1 MAVPKDYFTCSQIR
15 AAIAVSLGSLVVGF
29 TSAWSSPAIAS
40 LQAEGSSIPIS
51 DTEASWVGSLM
62 PLAALVGGLTGGT
75 ALDKFGRKMTI
86 LSTSVPFIAAGLM
99 VTFSSSVYVI
109 YAGRAVAGFCIGVMS
124 LSLPVYLAET
134 IHPEVRGRL
143 GMLPTTLG
151 NMGVLI
157 CYICGAWMDWSQLS
171 LVSAVLP
178 IPFLAMMCPIPESPT
193 FLISKQKNAKALR
206 SLELLRG
213 QNIETSDEF
222 LRLKSAE
229 NENQK
234 SRPNG
239 FPLSRSDLHPLSLCL
254 GLMMFQQLSG
264 INAVMFY
271 SVSIFVDSG
280 SASPHIST
288 IILGVVNI
296 FATIMSN
303 LLIDRLGR
311 KVLLYISSVG
321 MMISLGVLGAHY
333 HSQAVSP
340 LTPLVALVLYIISF
354 SFGFGPIPWLLMGE
368 LLPSRSRGT
377 CAAITTGTN
386 WAATFIVTKTFLDLK
401 NLVGAATVFW
411 LYGLICGMAL
421 LFIMVAVPETRGK
434 SLEEIERLFIKP
446 DDTPA
451 LDEEEGRPS
460 RSSIANMKSTPSQ
473 LL

>member
-1 MAVPKDYFTCSQIR
+1 MTEPKKYFTWTQIK
-15 AAIAVSLGSLVVGF
+15 AAISVSLGSLVVGF

-40 LQAEGSSIPIS
+40 LQSEGSAIPIS

-62 PLAALVGGLTGGT
+62 PLAALVGGLSGGA
-75 ALDKFGRKMTI
+75 ALDKIGRKTTI
-86 LSTSVPFIAAGLM
+86 ISTSLPFIAAGLL
-99 VTFSSSVYVI
+99 VTFASNVYII
-109 YAGRAVAGFCIGVMS
+109 YAGRAIAGFCIGVIS

-157 CYICGAWMDWSQLS
+157 CYACGAWMDWSQLS
-171 LVSAVLP
+171 LVAAVIP
-178 IPFLAMMCPIPESPT
+178 IPFLAMMCQIPESPT
-193 FLISKQKNAKALR
+193 FLMSKQKNMKALK
-206 SLELLRG
+206 SLEWLRG

-222 LRLKSAE
+222 LRLKSSQKE
-229 NENQK
+229 NTK
-234 SRPNG
+234 PRTKG
-239 FPLSRSDLHPLSLCL
+239 FPLTRSDLHPLSLCL

-288 IILGVVNI
+288 VILGVVNI
-296 FATIMSN
+296 FATILSN

-311 KVLLYISSVG
+311 KVLLYISSIG
-321 MMISLGVLGAHY
+321 MMISLCVLGVHY
-333 HSQAVSP
+333 HTEAISTV
-340 LTPLVALVLYIISF
+340 TPLIALVVYIISF

-377 CAAITTGTN
+377 CAAITTGAN
-386 WAATFIVTKTFLDLK
+386 WAATFAVTKTFLDLK
-401 NLVGAATVFW
+401 SAVGAATVFW
-411 LYGLICGMAL
+411 MYGLVCGAAL
-421 LFIMVAVPETRGK
+421 AFTMVCVPETRGK
-434 SLEEIERLFIKP
+434 SLEEIERLFIKQN
-446 DDTPA
+446 DISVFD
-451 LDEEEGRPS
+451 DEETRIN
-460 RSSIANMKSTPSQ
+460 RSSIANLKSTPSQ